1 MRKPR
6 YTIVL
11 PPAVGRR
18 VHRAARREK
27 RAPSDVAVDALRLY
41 FSRQRLLTEVPTQA
55 ELRAIRRGEEDF
67 RRGEYSTLDEY
78 CRSVGSAHRRRTQR
92 DVRKKIS

>member
-18 VHRAARREK
+18 VHRAARREN
-27 RAPSDVAVDALRLY
+27 RAPSDLAVDALRLY
-41 FSRQRLLTEVPTQA
+41 FSRQRIPTEVPTEA
-55 ELRAIRRGEEDF
+55 ELRAIQRGEEDF
-67 RRGEYSTLDEY
+67 RRGDYITLDEY
-78 CRSVGSAHRRRTQR
+78 CRSVGSAPRR
-92 DVRKKIS
+92 VRKKVS